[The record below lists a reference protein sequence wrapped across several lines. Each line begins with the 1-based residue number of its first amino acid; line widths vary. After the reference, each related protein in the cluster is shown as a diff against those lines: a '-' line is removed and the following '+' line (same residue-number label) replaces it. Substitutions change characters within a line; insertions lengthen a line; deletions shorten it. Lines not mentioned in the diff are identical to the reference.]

1 MKTKH
6 IAVSTEI
13 KEKIIEHWRFS
24 KLNSIPF
31 IAEKFN
37 LKQGIVNAI
46 INEYLSSKI

>member
-6 IAVSTEI
+6 VTVSNEI
-13 KEKIIEHWRFS
+13 KKKIIKHWRFS
-24 KLNSIPF
+24 KLNSIPV

-37 LKQGIVNAI
+37 LKLGIVNTI